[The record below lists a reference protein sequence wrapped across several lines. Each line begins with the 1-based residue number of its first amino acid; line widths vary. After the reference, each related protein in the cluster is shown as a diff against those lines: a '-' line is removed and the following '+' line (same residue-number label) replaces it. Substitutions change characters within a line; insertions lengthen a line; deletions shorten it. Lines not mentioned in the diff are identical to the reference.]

1 MISRIFFLLA
11 ASTNFSIWQATCR
24 AFAKQLEDNSD
35 PVKASSYY
43 LMVHDVDKAVQCLI
57 EANFFQAALIIIKT
71 RLPRDHPMISDF
83 YKQWAVK
90 SMQDGLYEL
99 ASKCWYLAGL
109 PIESA
114 LALAKRADGKSL
126 SLASEILNNAGEQEQ
141 ARILAF
147 QALELFK
154 KAKDKNGLEKLLEKS
169 KVEEIH
175 EEIQEFIKNT
185 TFDKI
190 DTNGDLEE

>member
-1 MISRIFFLLA
+1 MISRKKNSLPILFCNSTSILISRTIFFLA

-43 LMVHDVDKAVQCLI
+43 LMVHDIDKAVQCLI

-99 ASKCWYLAGL
+99 ASKCWYLAGMGCTF
-109 PIESA
+109 
-114 LALAKRADGKSL
+114 LAL
-126 SLASEILNNAGEQEQ
+126 
-141 ARILAF
+141 
-147 QALELFK
+147 
-154 KAKDKNGLEKLLEKS
+154 
-169 KVEEIH
+169 
-175 EEIQEFIKNT
+175 
-185 TFDKI
+185 
-190 DTNGDLEE
+190 